1 MTSFIRGE
9 KGKICGGEVL
19 AAGGALLLAAML
31 WPAAARAQSLARTN
45 GSSGAASRAVN
56 FRGNCSSIFGDADD
70 SGGSGRTFRS
80 SAQALAASG
89 QAGAATKQSKQ
100 SPSAARGFD
109 LADLD
114 RSVSPCQNFWK
125 FADGGWIKSHP
136 IPADHAGWGVFNEL
150 QQHNQEILRQI
161 LEEAARAKNPQP
173 GSNWQKIGDY
183 YSSCMNTSA
192 VDAAGTKPLDPEFQR
207 INAISN
213 AKELEAEMARLQ
225 GMGVNVGFQF
235 GSEQDLK
242 NSTEVIAGAG
252 QGGLGLPDRQYYIDQ
267 DAHTKQ
273 LRGEYTAHVAKMF
286 TLLGDS
292 PAKAQSEAAT
302 VLSLETKL
310 AEGSTK
316 VADLRIPEQNYHPMT
331 LRQLDDATPHFSWQA
346 YFEEVGR
353 PQLKGADMGQP
364 NFFKALDAAIASEP
378 LADWK
383 VYLRWHLLHTAARAL
398 PQKFEEENF
407 DFYGRTLTGA
417 KQMMPRWQRCVQST
431 DRELGEAL
439 GQYYVKRAFPPEAKA
454 AALAMVKNIMAA
466 LRQDLSTLSWMSP
479 ATRQAAI
486 AKLNMITLKIGYPDK
501 WRDYSNYK
509 VTNGPYVENLLHGND
524 FEFHWDLS
532 KIGKPVDRTLWGM
545 TPPTVNA
552 YYNPSMNEIVFPAGI
567 LQPPF
572 FDAHA
577 DAAVNYGGIG
587 SVIGHE
593 MTHGFDDEGA
603 KFDGHGNLKN
613 WWTPQD
619 LKNFQARGE
628 CIVKQFDAYQ
638 AYGLHEPGKLDEGES
653 IADLG
658 GMTIS
663 YRAFQTTPE
672 AKSGKKIDGFTP
684 DQRFF
689 LAFARNWTSNL
700 RPQIARLYMRT
711 DPHPMDQ
718 FRANGP
724 LSNTPAFA
732 KAFGCSEGSPMV
744 RPAGQRCQI
753 W

>member
-1 MTSFIRGE
+1 MKFDLDDASFGSTRAGSS
-9 KGKICGGEVL
+9 L
-19 AAGGALLLAAML
+19 RAASLLLAIGALAL
-31 WPAAARAQSLARTN
+31 WPAMARAQSNSVAATARRTE
-45 GSSGAASRAVN
+45 N
-56 FRGNCSSIFGDADD
+56 FRGNCSILFGD
-70 SGGSGRTFRS
+70 SGAAGASRSG
-80 SAQALAASG
+80 QQGAASE
-89 QAGAATKQSKQ
+89 ASA
-100 SPSAARGFD
+100 SAARGFD
-109 LADLD
+109 LANLD

-125 FADGGWIKSHP
+125 FADGGWMKTHP
-136 IPADHAGWGVFNEL
+136 IPADRAAWGVFNTL
-150 QQHNQEILRQI
+150 QDHNQQILRQI
-161 LEEAARAKNPQP
+161 LEEASKDAHPQP
-173 GSNWQKIGDY
+173 GSNWQKIGAY
-183 YSSCMNTSA
+183 YGSCMNTSA
-192 VDAAGTKPLDPEFQR
+192 VDAAGTKPLEPEFQR
-207 INAISN
+207 IAAISN
-213 AKELEAEMARLQ
+213 TKQLEAEMARLQ
-225 GMGVNVGFQF
+225 SLGVNAGFQF

-242 NSTEVIAGAG
+242 NSSEVIAGAG
-252 QGGLGLPDRQYYIDQ
+252 QGGLGLPDRQYYVDQ
-267 DAHTKQ
+267 DAHSKQ
-273 LRGEYTAHVAKMF
+273 LRSEYTAHIAKMF

-292 PAKAQSEAAT
+292 PAKANKEAAT

-316 VADLRIPEQNYHPMT
+316 VADLRIPEKNYHPMT
-331 LRQLDDATPHFSWQA
+331 LRQMDDVTPHFSWQT
-346 YFEEVGR
+346 YFEEIGQ
-353 PQLKGADMGQP
+353 PKLSGADMGQP
-364 NFFKALDAAIASEP
+364 VFFKTLDAAIASEP

-383 VYLRWHLLHTAARAL
+383 VYLRWHLLHTAAPAL
-398 PQKFEEENF
+398 PQAFEDENF
-407 DFYGRTLTGA
+407 NFYGRTLTGA
-417 KQMMPRWQRCVQST
+417 KQMLPRWQRCVQST

-454 AALAMVKNIMAA
+454 AALTMVKNIMAA

-479 ATRQAAI
+479 ATRKQAI
-486 AKLNMITLKIGYPDK
+486 AKLDMITLKIGYPDK
-501 WRDYSNYK
+501 WRDYSKYD
-509 VTNGPYVENLLHGND
+509 VTRGPYVENLLHGND

-532 KIGKPVDRTLWGM
+532 KIGKPLDRTLWQM

-552 YYNPSMNEIVFPAGI
+552 YYDPSMNEIVFPAGI

-572 FDAHA
+572 FDPHA
-577 DAAVNYGGIG
+577 DDAVNYGGIG
-587 SVIGHE
+587 AVIGHE
-593 MTHGFDDEGA
+593 LTHGFDDQGA

-628 CIVKQFDAYQ
+628 CIVKQFDSYA

-689 LAFARNWTSNL
+689 LAWARMWATNY
-700 RPQIARLYMRT
+700 RPQIAQLYMKT
-711 DPHPMDQ
+711 DPHPLDQ
-718 FRANGP
+718 FRTNGP

-732 KAFGCSEGSPMV
+732 KAFGCSVKSPMV

>member
-1 MTSFIRGE
+1 MKFDLDDASFGSAYAGSSLR
-9 KGKICGGEVL
+9 
-19 AAGGALLLAAML
+19 AASLLLAITALAL
-31 WPAAARAQSLARTN
+31 WPAMARAQSNSVAATARRTE
-45 GSSGAASRAVN
+45 N
-56 FRGNCSSIFGDADD
+56 FRGNCSSLFGD
-70 SGGSGRTFRS
+70 SGAGGASRSG
-80 SAQALAASG
+80 QQVAASE
-89 QAGAATKQSKQ
+89 A

-109 LADLD
+109 LANLD

-125 FADGGWIKSHP
+125 FADGGWMKTHP
-136 IPADHAGWGVFNEL
+136 IPADRAAWGVFNTL
-150 QQHNQEILRQI
+150 QDHNQQILRQI
-161 LEEAARAKNPQP
+161 LEEASKDAHPQP
-173 GSNWQKIGDY
+173 GSNWQKIGAY
-183 YSSCMNTSA
+183 YGSCMNTSA
-192 VDAAGTKPLDPEFQR
+192 VEAAGTKPLDPEFQR
-207 INAISN
+207 IAAISN
-213 AKELEAEMARLQ
+213 TKQLEAEMARLQ
-225 GMGVNVGFQF
+225 SLGVNAGFQF

-242 NSTEVIAGAG
+242 NSSEVIAGAG
-252 QGGLGLPDRQYYIDQ
+252 QGGLGLPDRQYYVDQ
-267 DAHTKQ
+267 DAHSKQ
-273 LRGEYTAHVAKMF
+273 LRSEYTAHIAKMF

-292 PAKAQSEAAT
+292 PAKANKEAAT

-316 VADLRIPEQNYHPMT
+316 VADLRIPEKNYHPMT
-331 LRQLDDATPHFSWQA
+331 LRQMDDVTPHFSWQT
-346 YFEEVGR
+346 YFEEIGQ
-353 PQLKGADMGQP
+353 PKLSGADMGQP
-364 NFFKALDAAIASEP
+364 VFFKTLDAAIASEP

-383 VYLRWHLLHTAARAL
+383 VYLRWHLLHTAAPAL
-398 PQKFEEENF
+398 PKAFEDENF
-407 DFYGRTLTGA
+407 NFYGRTRTGA
-417 KQMMPRWQRCVQST
+417 KQMLPRWQRCVQST

-454 AALAMVKNIMAA
+454 AALTMVKNIMAA

-479 ATRQAAI
+479 ATRKQAI
-486 AKLNMITLKIGYPDK
+486 AKLDMITLKIGYPDK
-501 WRDYSNYK
+501 WRDYSKYD
-509 VTNGPYVENLLHGND
+509 VTRGPYVENLLHGND

-532 KIGKPVDRTLWGM
+532 KIGKPLDRTLWQM

-552 YYNPSMNEIVFPAGI
+552 YYDPSMNEIVFPAGI

-572 FDAHA
+572 FDPHA
-577 DAAVNYGGIG
+577 DDAVNYGGIG
-587 SVIGHE
+587 AVIGHE
-593 MTHGFDDEGA
+593 LTHGFDDQGA

-628 CIVKQFDAYQ
+628 CIVKQFDSYS

-689 LAFARNWTSNL
+689 LAWARMWATNY
-700 RPQIARLYMRT
+700 RPQIAQLYMKT
-711 DPHPMDQ
+711 DPHPLDQ
-718 FRANGP
+718 FRTNGP

-732 KAFGCSEGSPMV
+732 KAFGCSEKSPMV

>member
-1 MTSFIRGE
+1 MIQLIHRCIRISRRGE
-9 KGKICGGEVL
+9 LLSAVPALCVL
-19 AAGGALLLAAML
+19 SAALLFA
-31 WPAAARAQSLARTN
+31 PAALRAQSAGAQRKASPS
-45 GSSGAASRAVN
+45 GSSRIET
-56 FRGNCSSIFGDADD
+56 FRGNCSELFGDSDA
-70 SGGSGRTFRS
+70 GGGAEARQS
-80 SAQALAASG
+80 SA
-89 QAGAATKQSKQ
+89 SK
-100 SPSAARGFD
+100 SKTESASAARGFN
-109 LADLD
+109 LANLD

-136 IPADHAGWGVFNEL
+136 IPADHSAWGTFNIIDE
-150 QQHNQEILRQI
+150 HNKEILHQI
-161 LEEAARAKNPQP
+161 LEEASKDTHARP
-173 GSNWQKIGDY
+173 GSNWQKIGEY
-183 YSSCMNTSA
+183 YGSCMNTSA
-192 VDAAGTKPLDPEFQR
+192 IEAAGIKPLDPEFQR
-207 INAISN
+207 IAAISN
-213 AKELEAEMARLQ
+213 DKELEAEIARLH

-242 NSTEVIAGAG
+242 NSSEVIAGAG
-252 QGGLGLPDRQYYIDQ
+252 QGGLGLLDRQYYLDQ
-267 DAHTKQ
+267 DARSKA
-273 LRGEYTAHVAKMF
+273 LRTEYTAHVAKMLA
-286 TLLGDS
+286 LLGDNPS
-292 PAKAQSEAAT
+292 KASSEAAT
-302 VLSLETKL
+302 VMKIETML

-316 VADLRIPEQNYHPMT
+316 VADLRIPEKNYHPMT
-331 LRQLDDATPHFSWQA
+331 LRQLDDVTPHFSWQS
-346 YFEEVGR
+346 YFQEVGR
-353 PQLKGADMGQP
+353 PHLKGEDMGQP
-364 NFFKALDAAIASEP
+364 AFFKALDSAIATVP
-378 LADWK
+378 MADWK
-383 VYLRWHLLHTAARAL
+383 VYLRWHLLHTAAPAL
-398 PQKFEEENF
+398 PEKFEQEYFN
-407 DFYGRTLTGA
+407 FYGRTLTGQ
-417 KQMMPRWQRCVQST
+417 KVMQPRWQRCVRST

-454 AALAMVKNIMAA
+454 RALAMVKDIMAA
-466 LRQDLSTLSWMSP
+466 LHQDLTTLSWMSP
-479 ATRQAAI
+479 ATRKQAI
-486 AKLNMITLKIGYPDK
+486 AKLDMITVKIGYPDK

-509 VTNGPYVENLLHGND
+509 VTSGPYVENLLHGND

-532 KIGKPVDRTLWGM
+532 KIGKPVDRTLWDM

-572 FDAHA
+572 FSPKADDAS
-577 DAAVNYGGIG
+577 NYGGIG
-587 SVIGHE
+587 AVIGHE

-619 LKNFQARGE
+619 LKNFDARGE
-628 CIVKQFDAYQ
+628 CIVKQFDGYQ

-658 GMTIS
+658 GMTIA

-672 AKSGKKIDGFTP
+672 AKAGKPIDGFTP

-689 LAFARNWTSNL
+689 LAYARNWASNL
-700 RPQIARLYMRT
+700 RPQIARKYMRT

-732 KAFGCSEGSPMV
+732 KAFGCSANSPMV